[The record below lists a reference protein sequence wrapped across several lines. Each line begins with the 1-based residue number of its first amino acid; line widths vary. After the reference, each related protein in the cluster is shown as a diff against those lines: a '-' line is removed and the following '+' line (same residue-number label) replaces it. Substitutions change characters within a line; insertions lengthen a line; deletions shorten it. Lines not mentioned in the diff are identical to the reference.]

1 MIKQSLQ
8 HKLQQ
13 RLSPQQIQLIKLLEI
28 PTNLLEQRIKKE
40 MEENPILEEGND
52 EELSS
57 QEEEEENK
65 EKNDEFSMDDYLNEE
80 DTPSYRLNTQNFQ
93 KEEIT
98 NIPFSVGSSFHEHLR
113 MQMGLRMMD
122 DEQKQLAEYIIG
134 NIDEAG
140 YLRREIESIVDDI
153 AFSQNIHTTD
163 EKMYEVLKIIQNFEP
178 TGVAARNLQECLI
191 LQISEKCEKNP
202 TDENLKMA
210 SSILKR
216 FFKEFTKKHYH
227 KIINR
232 LNIREERFKKANE
245 EILKLNPKPGSAFS
259 DGISKMNYHISPDF
273 SLEKVRDN
281 LKLSLNSKNA
291 PSLKIS
297 RTYSEMIHTYKNNK
311 NKNKKR
317 EKDAILFVKQKLD
330 SAKWFIDAIK
340 QRQKTLILT
349 MQAIIDYQK
358 KYFLDGNEK
367 NLKPMILKNIADIT
381 NLDISTISRVANSK
395 YIQTHFGIFSLKY
408 FFSESMQTDSGVE
421 VSTRE
426 IKIILQECIDEE
438 NKRKPYTD
446 DKLANILQEKG
457 YLIARRTVAKYREQL
472 NLPVARLRKEL

>member
-8 HKLQQ
+8 HRLQQ

-28 PTNLLEQRIKKE
+28 PTSLLEQRIKKE
-40 MEENPILEEGND
+40 MEENPILEESND
-52 EELSS
+52 EELVV
-57 QEEEEENK
+57 QEEEENK

-80 DTPSYRLNTQNFQ
+80 DTPSYKLNTQNFQ

-113 MQMGLRMMD
+113 MQMGLRMIN

-140 YLRREIESIVDDI
+140 YLRRKIESIVDDI

-178 TGVAARNLQECLI
+178 TGVAARNLQECLM
-191 LQISEKCEKNP
+191 LQINEKCEKNP
-202 TDENLKMA
+202 KDENLKMA

-216 FFKEFTKKHYH
+216 LFKEFTKKHYD

-232 LNIREERFKKANE
+232 LNISEERFKKANK
-245 EILKLNPKPGSAFS
+245 EILKLNPKPGSTFS

-273 SLEKVRDN
+273 SLEKIRDE

-297 RTYSEMIHTYKNNK
+297 RTYSEMIQTYKY
-311 NKNKKR
+311 NKNKKNKR
-317 EKDAILFVKQKLD
+317 EKEAILFVKQKLD

-358 KYFLDGNEK
+358 KYFLDGDEK

-408 FFSESMQTDSGVE
+408 FFSESMQTDTGEE

-426 IKIILQECIDEE
+426 IKTILQECINEE

-446 DKLANILQEKG
+446 DKLANILQKKG